1 MRRRKKK
8 KKKSDGRAAEN
19 SGQGQVRPLNGRRSA
34 GSVELYIIQH
44 TARIYSVRAAAT
56 SCGSI
61 CSSSFLFFSLLP
73 LIFLKIK

>member
-1 MRRRKKK
+1 MEGESQNEKKKK

-44 TARIYSVRAAAT
+44 TARIYSVRAAT
-56 SCGSI
+56 T
-61 CSSSFLFFSLLP
+61 
-73 LIFLKIK
+73 